1 MGELRVNQSKMS
13 FLFLAF
19 LTFVSFTSFTKSQE
33 ISTDETLTQYY
44 LWSNPNSNQ
53 KQELIFDDFESI
65 LASNFDANLPTKV
78 LVHGFG
84 DSGTTSWVIGV
95 KNEFLKQGDYNVISV
110 DWERLAGPSPWY
122 GIAAANTRTVGA
134 RSGRFLKFLINEF
147 GLNIDDI
154 HVIGFSLGGQLVAFI
169 GQELN
174 GTLPRITGLDPAGF
188 LFHTNPADE
197 KLSPDDAR
205 FVDVIHSAGLWIGTD
220 EQVGHVDFY
229 PNGGTAPQP
238 GCEGNDDLGL
248 GCSHARA
255 PDFLEESIN
264 SQVGFRAVQCSS
276 IEDYTAGLCNG
287 RTENW
292 MGLPADVTKPGI
304 YFLATNAQRPYAQE

>member
-1 MGELRVNQSKMS
+1 M
-13 FLFLAF
+13 
-19 LTFVSFTSFTKSQE
+19 
-33 ISTDETLTQYY
+33 
-44 LWSNPNSNQ
+44 
-53 KQELIFDDFESI
+53 
-65 LASNFDANLPTKV
+65 
-78 LVHGFG
+78 
-84 DSGTTSWVIGV
+84 
-95 KNEFLKQGDYNVISV
+95 

-134 RSGRFLKFLINEF
+134 RSGQFLKFLINEF

-255 PDFLEESIN
+255 PVSIFSNRKTLERSKMRLFCDDVLNSVDLNKKLFFRISWKKASILKLASVQYN
-264 SQVGFRAVQCSS
+264 AVQ
-276 IEDYTAGLCNG
+276 
-287 RTENW
+287 
-292 MGLPADVTKPGI
+292 
-304 YFLATNAQRPYAQE
+304 